1 MGRFAADVY
10 VDERLGEKFV
20 EGLLL
25 WWSGCH
31 CYLLLL
37 LLLLFCFFF
46 VFFCLG
52 GFKLGVY
59 RESKGDGGRGLGGED
74 RDRSM

>member
-20 EGLLL
+20 DGLLL

-37 LLLLFCFFF
+37 FS
-46 VFFCLG
+46 CLG
-52 GFKLGVY
+52 GFKLGGC
-59 RESKGDGGRGLGGED
+59 RESKGDDGRVLGGKTEIVVYNLGCVLIC
-74 RDRSM
+74 

>member
-1 MGRFAADVY
+1 MEDPVGRFAADVY

-31 CYLLLL
+31 CYLLIIIIIIILF
-37 LLLLFCFFF
+37 FCFLFF
-46 VFFCLG
+46 LF
-52 GFKLGVY
+52 
-59 RESKGDGGRGLGGED
+59 GRI
-74 RDRSM
+74 